1 MRRKSFENWKKDIE
15 EIYGNKYLYLDFLPL
30 EITRRT
36 YLKVICPIHGEFHRT
51 AGEILLGRGC
61 PSCSKEKRVS
71 TKFLTKKADKIIKA
85 NRIHNNKYDYSLIT
99 ENKIIGYK
107 KYKIICPVHGEF
119 EQVFDEHLRGRGCQ
133 KCSIEKSRNDP
144 ILDINN
150 AKLIHGNKYSYSFIP
165 ILSPIVWKDK
175 QKIICPV
182 HGEFEQIWNNHS
194 RGYGCP
200 KCVKSQSSFELLIID
215 YLKSF
220 YNKEIICSY
229 RPDFL
234 KGKELDIFIPDENLA
249 IEVNGLYW
257 HSDKFRDKW
266 YHFDKWNLCS
276 QNNITLLTFYTDD
289 LSNLRK
295 RNIIF
300 SKISHYLKNDTTVF
314 ARKCT
319 LIPVEKNTAIDFCI
333 DNHLEGFSIPYR
345 NSKYIGLSFN
355 ENLLMVAIY
364 GEFYNQG
371 KKSFEWKLQRIC
383 TKAGYTV
390 VGGVNK
396 ISKYIKNDIGIFIFQ
411 VTLDTGGS
419 ILSKPIKKKDV
430 SLRYWWTNGH
440 HRLSRNVCQ
449 AGILNKNDDWDT
461 NDTEDIYMRKKG
473 YYKIYDTGIVSLEN

>member
-1 MRRKSFENWKKDIE
+1 LRKKSFEKWRNEII

-36 YLKVICPIHGEFHRT
+36 HLKIMCPTHGEFHRT
-51 AGEILLGRGC
+51 AGEILLGKGC

-71 TKFLTKKADKIIKA
+71 TKFITTKADKIVKA
-85 NRIHNNKYDYSLIT
+85 NKIHNHKYDYSNIGD
-99 ENKIIGYK
+99 NKIIGYK
-107 KYKIICPVHGEF
+107 KYKIICPIHGEF

-144 ILDINN
+144 ILDTIN
-150 AKLIHGNKYSYSFIP
+150 AKSIHSDKYSYELIP
-165 ILSPIVWKDK
+165 MVSPIRWSDK
-175 QKIICPV
+175 QKIICPT
-182 HGEFEQIWNNHS
+182 HGEFEQIWNNHV

-200 KCVKSQSSFELLIID
+200 RCVKKQSSFELLIVD

-220 YNKEIICSY
+220 YHKEIICSY

-234 KGKELDIFIPDENLA
+234 KGKELDIFIPDMNVA
-249 IEVNGLYW
+249 IEINGLYW

-266 YHFDKWNLCS
+266 YHFDKWKLCNE
-276 QNNITLLTFYTDD
+276 NNITLLTFYTDD
-289 LSNLRK
+289 LSDLKK

-300 SKISHYLKNDTTVF
+300 SKISHSLKNDIIIF

-319 LIPVEKNTAIDFCI
+319 LDSIEKNIAIDFCLE
-333 DNHLEGFSIPYR
+333 NHLEGYNIPYK

-383 TKAGYTV
+383 TKTGYTV
-390 VGGVNK
+390 VGGVSK
-396 ISKYIKNDIGIFIFQ
+396 ISKYIKRDIGDFVFQ
-411 VTLDTGGS
+411 ITLDTGGS
-419 ILSKPIKKKDV
+419 LLDRIITRNNI
-430 SLRYWWTNGH
+430 SLRYWWTDGH
-440 HRLSRNVCQ
+440 RRISRNICQ
-449 AGILNKNDDWDT
+449 VGRISKNDDWNK
-461 NDTEDIYMRKKG
+461 NDTEDGYMRRKG
-473 YYKIYDTGIVSLEN
+473 YYRIYDTGIVSLEN